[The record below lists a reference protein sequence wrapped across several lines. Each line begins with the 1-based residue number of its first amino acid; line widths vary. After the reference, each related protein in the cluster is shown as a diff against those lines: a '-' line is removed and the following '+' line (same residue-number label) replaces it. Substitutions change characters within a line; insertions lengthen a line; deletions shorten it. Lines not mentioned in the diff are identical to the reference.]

1 MFLDERVDVSG
12 IEIENVVAVRYEC
25 TQKGSGNKWPSMR
38 EFKVSTTP
46 ETGVEF
52 TKEVIRTQDGWAPY
66 QGEESNLIDE
76 NTQTS
81 IWYNVR
87 QNGNPANTTIKGD
100 YVGVKLSQPIT
111 LGKIDILQGKNGN
124 DGDYFKN
131 VKLQYSVNGTDWK
144 DIPGVEP
151 FKNTRHIQVDLSDK
165 NIEAQYL
172 RLENQENQESWIA
185 FREFDV
191 DAKVFYNAKAYTN
204 VDARYVRLINKTDA
218 KKTFDIQKLS
228 LKTFEIYEKSL
239 VADQTTFAIGE
250 AASNPATN
258 LFDGDRTTQV
268 IYQGSQN
275 QGAKFVYDLGQTID
289 LKTLKVVCR
298 DSEIDFPHHAKISVS
313 TDGQKWTDVMT
324 IGNQDKEN
332 EGEASNEDNINDVL
346 PLHETS
352 YNAKLEENINQKAR
366 FIKFEITRT
375 KVGSDKWVRFQE
387 FEINGGEYMPTVN
400 DPTFESDCLDTRNGK
415 YAYMVDAD
423 LSTAFVP
430 AKETGTLNYT
440 VSDNNN
446 VNVIKIIQ
454 GADAISNATVK
465 ARTLKNPDKWITL
478 GTLAQTV
485 NEFVLEKDTVLLDVK
500 LEWKNVTP
508 SITELVFAKTDTVN
522 VDKAELKKLL
532 DNKED
537 TSSWTTDSKQAYD
550 AAIAAGQKVYD
561 SEHASKGS
569 VDSAVLAIKNAVAD
583 KELKGDMSKLQAAL
597 DKALKDSENYTAR
610 TWRVYSNAV
619 SAIETAMENADNTSV
634 ADVEKLL
641 ADLEAA
647 KSALVYNPSAMEECM
662 LAVQAENDFINATD
676 KSIYTEESWNNF
688 VAAKEAVE
696 QLIEKNKTTPVHPSE
711 FKDALKALKDAKEGL
726 TFVPVA
732 PVSKEVL
739 SGLIKTAEGLDAQ
752 LYTKDSYQALTE
764 ALNAAKAEFD
774 RTDST
779 EESVKAAVDK
789 LDAAI
794 KALVT
799 RANGEEVK
807 AYINGIE
814 LKDAS
819 KYTEESYKVYKDAY
833 QKLCGVLDRLDNV
846 SQEEYLK
853 LRNAFETAEANLVEK
868 DAAKPE
874 QPKPDKPQQDQKPDS
889 DDKHEV
895 HTGDTTESSLP
906 MAWLLASVVA
916 VGGILISKKKRVK

>member
-191 DAKVFYNAKAYTN
+191 DA
-204 VDARYVRLINKTDA
+204 RYVRLINKTDA

-387 FEINGGEYMPTVN
+387 FKINGGEYMPTVN

-906 MAWLLASVVA
+906 MAWFLASVVA

>member
-111 LGKIDILQGKNGN
+111 LGKIDILQGKNDN

-165 NIEAQYL
+165 NIEAQYV

-185 FREFDV
+185 FREFD
-191 DAKVFYNAKAYTN
+191 

-313 TDGQKWTDVMT
+313 TYGQKWTDVMT

>member
-165 NIEAQYL
+165 NIEAQYV

-185 FREFDV
+185 FREFD
-191 DAKVFYNAKAYTN
+191 

-853 LRNAFETAEANLVEK
+853 LRNAFEIAEANLVEK

-874 QPKPDKPQQDQKPDS
+874 HPKPDKPQQDQKPDS

>member
-111 LGKIDILQGKNGN
+111 LGKIDILQGKNDN

-172 RLENQENQESWIA
+172 RLENQENQESGIA
-185 FREFDV
+185 FREFD
-191 DAKVFYNAKAYTN
+191 

-275 QGAKFVYDLGQTID
+275 QDAKFVYDLGQTID

-332 EGEASNEDNINDVL
+332 EGEASNEDNINDVP

-583 KELKGDMSKLQAAL
+583 KELKGDMSKLQATL

-739 SGLIKTAEGLDAQ
+739 SGLI
-752 LYTKDSYQALTE
+752 
-764 ALNAAKAEFD
+764 
-774 RTDST
+774 
-779 EESVKAAVDK
+779 
-789 LDAAI
+789 I
-794 KALVT
+794 
-799 RANGEEVK
+799 
-807 AYINGIE
+807 
-814 LKDAS
+814 
-819 KYTEESYKVYKDAY
+819 
-833 QKLCGVLDRLDNV
+833 C
-846 SQEEYLK
+846 
-853 LRNAFETAEANLVEK
+853 LRRMWRN
-868 DAAKPE
+868 
-874 QPKPDKPQQDQKPDS
+874 
-889 DDKHEV
+889 
-895 HTGDTTESSLP
+895 
-906 MAWLLASVVA
+906 
-916 VGGILISKKKRVK
+916 

>member
-111 LGKIDILQGKNGN
+111 LGKIDILQDKNDN

-165 NIEAQYL
+165 NIEAQYV

-185 FREFDV
+185 FREFD
-191 DAKVFYNAKAYTN
+191 

>member
-111 LGKIDILQGKNGN
+111 LGKIDILQGKNDN

-131 VKLQYSVNGTDWK
+131 VKLQYSLNGTDWK

-165 NIEAQYL
+165 NIEAQYV
-172 RLENQENQESWIA
+172 RQENQENQESWIA
-185 FREFDV
+185 FREFD
-191 DAKVFYNAKAYTN
+191 

-739 SGLIKTAEGLDAQ
+739 SGLI
-752 LYTKDSYQALTE
+752 
-764 ALNAAKAEFD
+764 
-774 RTDST
+774 
-779 EESVKAAVDK
+779 
-789 LDAAI
+789 I
-794 KALVT
+794 
-799 RANGEEVK
+799 
-807 AYINGIE
+807 
-814 LKDAS
+814 
-819 KYTEESYKVYKDAY
+819 
-833 QKLCGVLDRLDNV
+833 C
-846 SQEEYLK
+846 
-853 LRNAFETAEANLVEK
+853 LRRMWRN
-868 DAAKPE
+868 
-874 QPKPDKPQQDQKPDS
+874 
-889 DDKHEV
+889 
-895 HTGDTTESSLP
+895 
-906 MAWLLASVVA
+906 
-916 VGGILISKKKRVK
+916 